1 MKNSLIFML
10 LISLVIISITSISG
24 ADNSTGDLDLMID
37 NESATVADN
46 VSVNLNNNSSMGV
59 SEDNGFNL
67 EGNIVENNSSKAET
81 FPLNTSSINET
92 TVNDEDGNTDEI
104 DVLKLG
110 SNISNNTIIPDNTS
124 IKSDEILKDE
134 NPVTYYVS

>member
-10 LISLVIISITSISG
+10 LISLVIISVTSISG

-67 EGNIVENNSSKAET
+67 EGNIVENNSSKAEI

>member
-1 MKNSLIFML
+1 ML
-10 LISLVIISITSISG
+10 LISLVIISVTSISG

-67 EGNIVENNSSKAET
+67 EGNIVENNSSKAEI

>member
-1 MKNSLIFML
+1 ML
-10 LISLVIISITSISG
+10 LISLVIISVTSISG

-67 EGNIVENNSSKAET
+67 EGNIAENNSSKAET